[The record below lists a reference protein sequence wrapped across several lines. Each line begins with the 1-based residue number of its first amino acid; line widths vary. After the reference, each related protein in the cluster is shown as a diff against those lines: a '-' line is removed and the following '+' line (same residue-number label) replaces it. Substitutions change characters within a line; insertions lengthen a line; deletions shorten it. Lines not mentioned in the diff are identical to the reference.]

1 LRKWRE
7 SCTVFALVMTEPR
20 TALPRFSADPYEWFD
35 RVRAELVARRSWE
48 ILDSV
53 DPGSWTDDR
62 GHTWRVVR
70 TESGIEV
77 RPELQEPFLRIGES
91 PKVTAIAINHDAIE
105 VELSA
110 RSGRWVDR
118 FPCDSFD
125 VSALGRAMLDEH
137 ELPHDNLPRLFPRSD
152 R

>member
-1 LRKWRE
+1 
-7 SCTVFALVMTEPR
+7 MTEPR
-20 TALPRFSADPYEWFD
+20 SALPRFSADPYEWFD
-35 RVRAELVARRSWE
+35 RVRAELVERRWHE
-48 ILDSV
+48 MLDGIG
-53 DPGSWTDDR
+53 PASWTDGR

-70 TESGIEV
+70 TETGVEV

-91 PKVTAIAINHDAIE
+91 PKVTAIAINHDKIE

-118 FPCDSFD
+118 FPSDSFD
-125 VSALGRAMLDEH
+125 VAALGRAMLDEH
-137 ELPHDNLPRLFPRSD
+137 ELPHDNLPRLFPRTD

>member
-1 LRKWRE
+1 MVAC
-7 SCTVFALVMTEPR
+7 SVMTEPR
-20 TALPRFSADPYEWFD
+20 SRLPGFSSDPYQWFD
-35 RVRAELVARRSWE
+35 RVRDELVAQRWRE

-53 DPGSWTDDR
+53 GPASWTDER

-70 TESGIEV
+70 TEAGVEV

-91 PKVTAIAINHDAIE
+91 PKVTAIAIKEDEIE

-118 FPCDSFD
+118 FACGSFD
-125 VSALGRAMLDEH
+125 ISALGHAMLDEA
-137 ELPHDNLPRLFPRSD
+137 ELPHDNLPRLFPPTDS
-152 R
+152 

>member
-1 LRKWRE
+1 
-7 SCTVFALVMTEPR
+7 MTEPR
-20 TALPRFSADPYEWFD
+20 SALPPFSADPYRWFD
-35 RVRAELVARRSWE
+35 CVRAELVERRWHE
-48 ILDSV
+48 ILDGIG
-53 DPGSWTDDR
+53 PASWTDHS

-70 TESGIEV
+70 TETGVEV
-77 RPELQEPFLRIGES
+77 RPELQEPFLRVGES
-91 PKVTAIAINHDAIE
+91 PKVTAIAINHDRIE

-118 FPCDSFD
+118 FPSDSFD

>member
-1 LRKWRE
+1 
-7 SCTVFALVMTEPR
+7 MTEPR
-20 TALPRFSADPYEWFD
+20 SALPGFSTDPYGWFD
-35 RVRAELVARRSWE
+35 RVRAELVEQRWQE
-48 ILDSV
+48 IV
-53 DPGSWTDDR
+53 DTIRPASWTDAR

-70 TESGIEV
+70 TETGVEV
-77 RPELQEPFLRIGES
+77 RPELERPFLRIGES
-91 PKVTAIAINHDAIE
+91 PKVTAIAINHDQIE